1 MCNSFVKGAH
11 FLKSSMVMILFFCGS
26 GNMSRADIPPPLP
39 LPVHTRLPEFPLMKI
54 LSDEPLGDF
63 QSITI
68 PLKRAGRL
76 FLIEAQVDGQIGN
89 LVFDT
94 GASGLVLNRTY
105 FRKYVTEEKPAGGGI
120 TGGPD
125 KMHRIKISRID
136 ISGLYYKDLYADVT
150 DLGHIENRRGVKILG
165 LFGLD
170 MITRF
175 EVIFDANNNELQ
187 LIRVDKNGLRLD
199 KTKPGITF
207 DFTQSIETQ
216 HNIMTIKGMIGD
228 KTLNFCLDTG
238 AESNV
243 LSSTIP
249 KKVMNTVQIN
259 RRSSMGGAGAATVE
273 VLYGTMQD
281 FEFGKHQFGNM
292 ETVVTS
298 LDAMCESYGC
308 NIDGMLGYDFWQKG
322 IFRINFEKKEISFS
336 LGKGGSK

>member
-1 MCNSFVKGAH
+1 MIISFGKGTYL
-11 FLKSSMVMILFFCGS
+11 LKSSIMIILFFYGS
-26 GNMSRADIPPPLP
+26 GSLSRADIPPRSPMP
-39 LPVHTRLPEFPLMKI
+39 VNVVLPVFSFPDMM
-54 LSDEPLGDF
+54 SDEPLGDF

-94 GASGLVLNRTY
+94 GASGLVLNKTY
-105 FRKYVTEEKPAGGGI
+105 FRKYVTEEKQAGGGI

-136 ISGLYYKDLYADVT
+136 ISGLYYKDLYADIT

-165 LFGLD
+165 LFGLN
-170 MITRF
+170 MITSF

-187 LIRVDKNGLRLD
+187 LIRIDKNGLRLD
-199 KTKPGITF
+199 KTKPTIKF

-216 HNIMTIKGMIGD
+216 HNIMTIKGKIGD
-228 KTLNFCLDTG
+228 KILNFCLDTG

-249 KKVMNTVQIN
+249 KKVMNTVQIS
-259 RRSSMGGAGAATVE
+259 RRSSLGGAGAATTE
-273 VLYGTMQD
+273 VLYGTMQE
-281 FEFGKHQFGNM
+281 FEIGKHQFGNM

-322 IFRINFEKKEISFS
+322 IFQINFEKKEISFS